1 MTLGDALLGRLREGS
16 QELWRGLRRRMGIR
30 LVLAVLLVHGAFF
43 GILWLLGGS
52 WQDGRHREV
61 ALGVARVLLPAAGIC
76 GGALMA
82 FRGSLHA
89 VLVSGPFLRSVAD
102 LLLDRRMTWAGGDP
116 MGQLAAF
123 ASPQALAGAARI
135 RDLPLLLFL
144 SRTILRLETKS
155 LLRAFQGGA
164 GREALLGE
172 MERQVRDRAA
182 RSLRWLAGAV
192 WLGLALAVALPF
204 AAGWAFR

>member
-1 MTLGDALLGRLREGS
+1 MTLGEALLDRVREGS
-16 QELWRGLRRRMGIR
+16 QELWRGVRRRMGIR

-43 GILWLLGGS
+43 GILWLLGGA

-61 ALGVARVLLPAAGIC
+61 ALGVARVLLPVAGIC
-76 GGALMA
+76 GGVLMA

-89 VLVSGPFLRSVAD
+89 VVVAGPFLRSMAD
-102 LLLDRRMTWAGGDP
+102 LLLDRRMAWASGDP
-116 MGQLAAF
+116 MEQLAAF

-144 SRTILRLETKS
+144 SRTILRLEAKS
-155 LLRAFQGGA
+155 LLRAFQIGA

-172 MERQVRDRAA
+172 MERQVRGRSA
-182 RSLRWLAGAV
+182 RSLRRLAGAV
-192 WLGLALAVALPF
+192 WFGLALAVALSF
-204 AAGWAFR
+204 AAGWVFH